1 MNVYR
6 VEYFYG
12 GNESTAIVHFIAA
25 NTMEQVLA
33 SHNPDDEAIASIE
46 ILGGLIFATGGV
58 ETAKALSGGRQ
69 VSLDEAKASI
79 TNSHLVSFEDG
90 RSYKSLTR
98 HLKAHGLTFDQ
109 YKAKWGL
116 PEQYPSVHPSYTI
129 MRRALAAGLGRGK
142 KGAGVKKK

>member
-1 MNVYR
+1 MNAYRLTILAGGLLDHVY
-6 VEYFYG
+6 V
-12 GNESTAIVHFIAA
+12 AA
-25 NTMEQVLA
+25 GTLA
-33 SHNPDDEAIASIE
+33 EAVAAIADARE
-46 ILGGLIFATGGV
+46 VELLGPLTFATGG
-58 ETAKALSGGRQ
+58 EDTAKALTGGRQ

-79 TNSHLVSFEDG
+79 TDSHLISFEDG

-129 MRRALAAGLGRGK
+129 MRRDMALAAGLG
-142 KGAGVKKK
+142 KGRKKK

>member
-6 VEYFYG
+6 VEYFMEGSPTSVNRYVAA
-12 GNESTAIVHFIAA
+12 ETMIEAMSTADP
-25 NTMEQVLA
+25 TYEQIMSAEL
-33 SHNPDDEAIASIE
+33 I
-46 ILGGLIFATGGV
+46 GGLMFAGG
-58 ETAKALSGGRQ
+58 EGTAKAVSGGRQ
-69 VSLDEAKASI
+69 VTLDEAKASI
-79 TNSHLVSFEDG
+79 TDSHLISFEDG

-129 MRRALAAGLGRGK
+129 MRRDMALAAGLGRGK
-142 KGAGVKKK
+142 KGTGKK

>member
-1 MNVYR
+1 MNAYRLTILAGGLLDHVY
-6 VEYFYG
+6 V
-12 GNESTAIVHFIAA
+12 AA
-25 NTMEQVLA
+25 GTLA
-33 SHNPDDEAIASIE
+33 EAVAAIADARE
-46 ILGGLIFATGGV
+46 VELLGPLTFATGG
-58 ETAKALSGGRQ
+58 EDTAKALTGGRQ

-79 TNSHLVSFEDG
+79 TDSHLVSFEDG

-129 MRRALAAGLGRGK
+129 MRRDMALAAGLGRGK
-142 KGAGVKKK
+142 KGKDAKK